1 MSLYRPA
8 VVIPVYSV
16 LAGVGIV
23 TTGVR
28 LWVRTRVARVALGLD
43 DLFVVLGG
51 IVAAACTAMQYYNA
65 IHGSGG
71 EATDSS
77 IRTNAAVAAHKID
90 WAMIVI
96 EKPAFGFVKLSIL
109 FFYGR
114 IFDVWPS
121 FRRINTALVYI
132 VVVWTISFTLADVLL
147 CGAHPE
153 LQWGPDQSVARRQCG
168 QKGVLLLSFAV
179 TSVATDLVLLVL
191 PLFYIGRL
199 QMTMEKKLSSGFVF
213 VLGMASTTA
222 SILRLI
228 FLSIALP
235 SGRLEFAYSPPAK
248 EQTSLVLKVFNPT
261 FWVMVELWLGIWAA
275 NLPPCS
281 PLLRGLYPYR
291 LLSRLYGRNTSRSS
305 STFWASKYHDDM
317 EDFNAQVPDTPVPVR
332 KCFVAK
338 LSRLNMSRGPHQL
351 P

>member
-8 VVIPVYSV
+8 VAIPVYSV
-16 LAGVGIV
+16 LAGVGIA

-77 IRTNAAVAAHKID
+77 TRTNAAVAAHKID

-121 FRRINTALVYI
+121 FRRINSVMICIA
-132 VVVWTISFTLADVLL
+132 VVWMIGFTVADVLL

-153 LQWGPDQSVARRQCG
+153 LNWAVDQTVSRKKCG
-168 QKGVLLLSFAV
+168 QKGILLLSFAV
-179 TSVATDLVLLVL
+179 TSVATDWVLLVL
-191 PLFYIGRL
+191 PLFYIGHL
-199 QMTMEKKLSSGFVF
+199 QMSMRKKLSSGFVF
-213 VLGMASTTA
+213 FLGMASTTA

-235 SGRLEFAYSPPAK
+235 TGRLEFAYLPPAK
-248 EQTSLVLKVFNPT
+248 EKTPLVLQVFNPT

-281 PLLRGLYPYR
+281 PLLRGLHPYQ
-291 LLSRLYGRNTSRSS
+291 LLSRLYRRTTSRLSS
-305 STFWASKYHDDM
+305 EPSASK
-317 EDFNAQVPDTPVPVR
+317 ERV
-332 KCFVAK
+332 
-338 LSRLNMSRGPHQL
+338 
-351 P
+351 